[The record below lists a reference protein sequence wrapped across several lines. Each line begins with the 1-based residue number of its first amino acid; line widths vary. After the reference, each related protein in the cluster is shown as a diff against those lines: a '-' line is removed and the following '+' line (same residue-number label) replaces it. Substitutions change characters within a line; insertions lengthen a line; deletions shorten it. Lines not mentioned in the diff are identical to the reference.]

1 MRNCKGF
8 TLIELMVV
16 VVIGFIVVGIGVG
29 SCSPLLFRSTE
40 TGTVMECSQ
49 LSPAMMMAQ
58 GNRTSS
64 AMMFSS
70 AVAMQLPSGEIMTFS
85 TEDRQFGAV
94 AKGDQIRVMVSKYP
108 PWEFTKAGTYYN
120 GRLLGIISKAK

>member
-16 VVIGFIVVGIGVG
+16 VVICFIVLGTVVG
-29 SCSPLLFRSTE
+29 SCSPLMFRSTE
-40 TGTVMECSQ
+40 IGTVMECTQ
-49 LSPAMMMAQ
+49 MSPAAMMMSRHA
-58 GNRTSS
+58 N
-64 AMMFSS
+64 ANLMFSS

-94 AKGDQIRVMVSKYP
+94 AKGDQIKVMVSKYP

-120 GRLLGIISKAK
+120 GRLLGILSKAK